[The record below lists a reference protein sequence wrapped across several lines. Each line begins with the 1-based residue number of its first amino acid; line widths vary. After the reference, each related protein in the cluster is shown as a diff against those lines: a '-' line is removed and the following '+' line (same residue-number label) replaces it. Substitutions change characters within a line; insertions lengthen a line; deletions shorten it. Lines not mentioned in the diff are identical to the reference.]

1 MNVVCLLGNLTQD
14 PNAKYS
20 KDGKAYC
27 GFTVAVQ
34 RKFKNKT
41 TGQYEAD
48 FVLCYAFD
56 KTAEFVAQHF
66 FKGSKIAVQ
75 GSWQHESYTDK
86 EGVKKYSDKCI
97 VHQVS
102 FAGSKSTAAADG
114 STVANQEAPVEPP
127 QDYQSNTEVPF

>member
-34 RKFKNKT
+34 RKFKNKA
-41 TGQYEAD
+41 TGDYEAD
-48 FVLCYAFD
+48 FILCYAFD

-66 FKGSKIAVQ
+66 SKGSKIAIQ
-75 GSWQHESYTDK
+75 GSWQHESYEDK
-86 EGVKKYSDKCI
+86 DGVKKYSDKCI
-97 VHQVS
+97 VNNVS
-102 FAGSKSTAAADG
+102 FAGSKS
-114 STVANQEAPVEPP
+114 STTTSSTNDAPKESPVEPP
-127 QDYQSNTEVPF
+127 ADYQSDTQVPF